1 VTVGRA
7 LYSLSLLRRNLCSL
21 GGRLLGTKVTGPEV
35 LRLTPGMQRK
45 RSQTGADD
53 RDAKT
58 DAPCPRSGG
67 RICGGLGGTGYT
79 TI

>member
-1 VTVGRA
+1 
-7 LYSLSLLRRNLCSL
+7 
-21 GGRLLGTKVTGPEV
+21 VTGPEV

-67 RICGGLGGTGYT
+67 RICGSLGGTGYT